1 MLSINVT
8 IVPEMWD
15 EDNELFIE
23 EQTVTLELEHSL
35 VSLSKWESK
44 WKRSFMSSKQE
55 MTAEETID
63 YIKFMTIT
71 PNVDSDV
78 YEKLSVD
85 NVTEINNYIA
95 DNQTATTFSD
105 KGGKKRNNEIIT
117 SEIIYYWMTSLGIPF
132 DPCETWHLSRLIAL
146 IRVCSIKNAP
156 TKKKSARELSN
167 QYAAL
172 NAARRQQLNSKG

>member
-105 KGGKKRNNEIIT
+105 KGGQAVAPVAEGRIVVIIADA
-117 SEIIYYWMTSLGIPF
+117 GIEADAF
-132 DPCETWHLSRLIAL
+132 DDL
-146 IRVCSIKNAP
+146 CSIKTLEFGIGH
-156 TKKKSARELSN
+156 TK
-167 QYAAL
+167 
-172 NAARRQQLNSKG
+172 